1 MRKMLSLA
9 IVLIASTGC
18 YHATVETGLAP
29 SPQTIEKPW
38 AHGFLWGL
46 VPPSTLETAQKCPNG
61 AAKVETQISFL
72 NQLAGGFLT
81 GGIYSPM
88 SIKVTCAA
96 PR

>member
-1 MRKMLSLA
+1 MTRKLMLAAMVVLA
-9 IVLIASTGC
+9 SGC
-18 YHATVETGLAP
+18 YHATIDTGLTP

-46 VPPSTLETAQKCPNG
+46 VPPATTETLQKCPNG
-61 AAKVETQISFL
+61 VAKVETQVSFL
-72 NQLAGGFLT
+72 NQVASTFLT
-81 GGIYSPM
+81 WGIYSPM